1 MMMAGKS
8 VEKEGSRAGGVSR
21 EEDQELHDKAL
32 SGNPLSGN
40 QNRDGENNRDGDN
53 VAVAGSIS
61 LEEQL
66 DVMAR
71 QLNEITAE
79 LSRQRE
85 ERSRWSELV
94 ADVMPLAQQ
103 SMTTLTSNL
112 EEDAFNFDDL
122 ASLGHA
128 LVRNANILESWL
140 GPLRVMAALAEEIG
154 PLMTPAVS
162 SLNER
167 LAELDER
174 GYFSKIREAIGIVDN
189 VVASFSD
196 EDVKLL
202 GDNIVLILQTV
213 KQMTQP
219 EIMGMLGRAAVTL
232 QEESPDSSSKVPS
245 ARALLKQMRDPM
257 VRRGMSRL
265 LSTLRS
271 IGADSSLDGV
281 GHSLDPLD
289 GVQAESL
296 PAGGLERDELLTGS
310 SLDGNAPVEGT
321 EQGRTGVSADGDG

>member
-1 MMMAGKS
+1 MMAGKS
-8 VEKEGSRAGGVSR
+8 VEKEGSRAGGVST

-53 VAVAGSIS
+53 VAVAGSMS

-66 DVMAR
+66 DVMAC

-245 ARALLKQMRDPM
+245 ARALLRQMRDPM

-281 GHSLDPLD
+281 GRSLDSLD
-289 GVQAESL
+289 GVRAEGLS
-296 PAGGLERDELLTGS
+296 AGDLEKDELPTGS
-310 SLDGNAPVEGT
+310 SLDGSASVEDSAKQGKSIS
-321 EQGRTGVSADGDG
+321 EQR

>member
-1 MMMAGKS
+1 MMSAGSS
-8 VEKEGSRAGGVSR
+8 VEKEGASLDERLDTISGQLAEIAG
-21 EEDQELHDKAL
+21 EL
-32 SGNPLSGN
+32 N
-40 QNRDGENNRDGDN
+40 
-53 VAVAGSIS
+53 
-61 LEEQL
+61 
-66 DVMAR
+66 
-71 QLNEITAE
+71 
-79 LSRQRE
+79 RQRE
-85 ERSRWSELV
+85 ERSRWSEL
-94 ADVMPLAQQ
+94 ASDVMPLAQQ
-103 SMTTLTSNL
+103 SMTTITTHL

-122 ASLGHA
+122 ASLAHA
-128 LVRNANILESWL
+128 LVRNANVLESWL

-174 GYFSKIREAIGIVDN
+174 GYFSRIREAVGIVDN
-189 VVASFSD
+189 VVTSFSD

-232 QEESPDSSSKVPS
+232 QEESPDSDSKVPS

-257 VRRGMSRL
+257 VRRGMAKL

-271 IGADSSLDGV
+271 IGSDTSVDGGQV
-281 GHSLDPLD
+281 GR
-289 GVQAESL
+289 QASERAEL
-296 PAGGLERDELLTGS
+296 ATGNPA
-310 SLDGNAPVEGT
+310 
-321 EQGRTGVSADGDG
+321 ADGALVE

>member
-1 MMMAGKS
+1 MTATAKSAAEAAGQGAEAENGQGAVHGVVDMVGIEPSGRESPDEKS
-8 VEKEGSRAGGVSR
+8 ADEEGR
-21 EEDQELHDKAL
+21 EEASAE
-32 SGNPLSGN
+32 SP
-40 QNRDGENNRDGDN
+40 
-53 VAVAGSIS
+53 S
-61 LEEQL
+61 LEERL

-71 QLNEITAE
+71 QLTEITRE
-79 LSRQRE
+79 LGRQRE
-85 ERSRWSELV
+85 ERSRWSELA

-103 SMTTLTSNL
+103 SMTTVTSHL
-112 EEDAFNFDDL
+112 EEDACSFGDL

-128 LVRNANILESWL
+128 LVRNASVLESWL

-154 PLMTPAVS
+154 PIMTPAVA

-174 GYFSKIREAIGIVDN
+174 GYFSRIRQAVGVVDN
-189 VVASFSD
+189 VVTAFSD

-219 EIMGMLGRAAVTL
+219 EIMGMLGRAALTL
-232 QEESPDSSSKVPS
+232 QEDAPDPDSKVPS

-257 VRRGMSRL
+257 VRRGMARL

-271 IGADSSLDGV
+271 IGTDSSLDGIGV
-281 GHSLDPLD
+281 GS
-289 GVQAESL
+289 AS
-296 PAGGLERDELLTGS
+296 AGGLGMAELPVDGFGREELPVGS
-310 SLDGNAPVEGT
+310 SPDGSVPAAGIGESG
-321 EQGRTGVSADGDG
+321 S